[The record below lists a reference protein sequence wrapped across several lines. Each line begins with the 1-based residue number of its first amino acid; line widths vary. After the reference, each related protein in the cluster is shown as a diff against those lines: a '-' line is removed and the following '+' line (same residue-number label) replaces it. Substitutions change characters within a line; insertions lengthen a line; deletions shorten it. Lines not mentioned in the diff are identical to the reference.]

1 MHPEPRTANAT
12 FSRILEMPTWL
23 ITRAYA
29 HSHRLLA
36 DGFAAAGFRGYH
48 YRLLAALEEFGPA
61 SQAALGR
68 RTSIDRS
75 DVVAALN
82 ELAARGLIQR
92 SPDPDDRRRNVITI
106 TPAGTEQLRTLAPIL
121 DGVQD
126 QLLAPL
132 SPAERTQ
139 LIGLLTRLLEHDAQ
153 P

>member
-1 MHPEPRTANAT
+1 MNPAPPTADAT

-29 HSHRLLA
+29 YSHRLLA
-36 DGFAAAGFRGYH
+36 EGFGAAGVRGYH
-48 YRLLAALEEFGPA
+48 FRLLAALEEFGPA
-61 SQAALGR
+61 SQADLGR

-106 TPAGTEQLRTLAPIL
+106 MPAGTKQLRALAPIL

-132 SPAERTQ
+132 SAAERTQ
-139 LIGLLTRLLEHDAQ
+139 LVGLLTRLLEHDAQ